1 MRFGRWLAAL
11 LATVAL
17 LAGVTATPAGGTW
30 GDSGEA
36 EGAPLQLLA
45 LTAPTLGC
53 AADGLGARISWTPSS
68 NPTAL
73 TYTAEL
79 VSPYSSLSIVSN
91 GVTVTPG
98 LLDGLLGGLLG
109 TALTVRVTA
118 SLPGTSWS
126 VSTDRVVYYKLVI
139 LVPTVSCTP

>member
-1 MRFGRWLAAL
+1 MRPRGWLAAL

-17 LAGVTATPAGGTW
+17 LAGATATPAVGTW
-30 GDSGEA
+30 GDTSEA
-36 EGAPLQLLA
+36 EGAPLALLT

-53 AADGLGARISWTPSS
+53 AADGLGARVSWTPSS
-68 NPTAL
+68 DPTAL
-73 TYTAEL
+73 TYTAQL
-79 VSPYSSLSIVSN
+79 VSPASGLSIVSN
-91 GVTVTPG
+91 GVTISPG

-139 LVPTVSCTP
+139 LVPTVSCSP